1 MRKTMKDRIVSVR
14 AALNGTPKLAAR
26 APVPRRVV
34 KAPPPAVVYN
44 WSRRILRADVDPAPS
59 ATSNRKHKRAV
70 ESSGA
75 ITFTYH

>member
-26 APVPRRVV
+26 TSAPRRVAKV
-34 KAPPPAVVYN
+34 PPAVVYN
-44 WSRRILRADVDPAPS
+44 WSRRMLRVDVDPAS
-59 ATSNRKHKRAV
+59 IATSNRKRKRAV
-70 ESSGA
+70 ESSGV

>member
-26 APVPRRVV
+26 APAPRRVA

-44 WSRRILRADVDPAPS
+44 WSRRMLRVDVDRAPS
-59 ATSNRKHKRAV
+59 RRKHKRAV